1 MRRLPVLALGT
12 LGWLGLSCQITGLP
26 GSPVDGGLAA
36 VSAPPPAAAVAEP
49 DVAEPHVA
57 QPRVAEPAGAKP
69 DVARAE
75 PDPSSEA
82 GILAELRSRHTALAD
97 HELVDLAHTIVEESG
112 QHGFDPSLVMAVIH
126 VESGGYHL
134 AVSHVGALG
143 LMQVMPATG
152 EELARR
158 LDLPWHGPDTLFD
171 PVLNVK
177 LGVAYLRQL
186 ANRYDH
192 VPTAL
197 AAYNWG
203 PGAIDRRLRR
213 GAGVPSRYI
222 EQVMRA
228 YDVRGATAGRS

>member
-1 MRRLPVLALGT
+1 MLSV
-12 LGWLGLSCQITGLP
+12 LGWLGASCQLP
-26 GSPVDGGLAA
+26 TWTASD
-36 VSAPPPAAAVAEP
+36 
-49 DVAEPHVA
+49 
-57 QPRVAEPAGAKP
+57 PAGAATASAVLQALP
-69 DVARAE
+69 PVGAAPPWVASPAEAPVDE
-75 PDPSSEA
+75 PDLSTEA

-97 HELVDLAHTIVEESG
+97 HELVALARTIVEESER
-112 QHGFDPSLVMAVIH
+112 HGFDPALVMAVIH

-143 LMQVMPATG
+143 LMQLMPPTG
-152 EELARR
+152 EELAEK

-186 ANRYDH
+186 ADRYDN

-203 PGAIDRRLRR
+203 PGRIDRRIRR
-213 GAGVPSRYI
+213 GATVPSRYI

-228 YDVRGATAGRS
+228 WDVDPNIRPAGRS

>member
-1 MRRLPVLALGT
+1 MRRLPVLT
-12 LGWLGLSCQITGLP
+12 ICTVGWLGLSCQITGLRGGP
-26 GSPVDGGLAA
+26 TDGGLAA
-36 VSAPPPAAAVAEP
+36 VSAGPPMAVVAKP
-49 DVAEPHVA
+49 DVVE
-57 QPRVAEPAGAKP
+57 PRVAEPPEGAKP
-69 DVARAE
+69 DLARAE

-97 HELVDLAHTIVEESG
+97 HELVDLARTIVEESER
-112 QHGFDPSLVMAVIH
+112 HGFDPSLVMAVIQ
-126 VESGGYHL
+126 VESGGFHL

-177 LGVAYLRQL
+177 LGVAYLSQL

-228 YDVRGATAGRS
+228 YDVRGQTAGRS